1 MTINVLL
8 ALMVIIS
15 FLLSIPL
22 HEFGHALMASW
33 LGDSTPR
40 AEGRL
45 SLSIPA
51 HIDPLGTLMCVILAF
66 QLVPIGRSEE
76 HTSELQ
82 SQSNLVCRLLLEKKK
97 KHSRNMRHPTTIR
110 TSTAA
115 HVWPKS
121 DRLVLFNVYN
131 TSTPR
136 SHA

>member
-45 SLSIPA
+45 ILSIPA
-51 HIDPLGTLMCVILAF
+51 HIDPLVTLMCVILAF
-66 QLVPIGRSEE
+66 QLVPIWLGWGNHVKSDP
-76 HTSELQ
+76 
-82 SQSNLVCRLLLEKKK
+82 C
-97 KHSRNMRHPTTIR
+97 NMRVVSNP
-110 TSTAA
+110 S
-115 HVWPKS
+115 
-121 DRLVLFNVYN
+121 VLIVDIASPFF
-131 TSTPR
+131 S
-136 SHA
+136 